1 MYVEHDLDKSEIL
14 MIASQLGQFDR
25 IVRIPLD
32 MLFYTQHVGDPNMLF
47 YWAVRDLTSSKKHLL
62 TMVTRFFPSDVD
74 DGKIKITLYRHVT
87 SQQSRANEYYTA
99 AYVAWVPFAL
109 LMRADERGDK
119 TYDVKVKYDDV
130 FRRNTNTQLQRAE
143 KFLDRKTERKLK
155 HTPSNPIY
163 KDGFHLLHAH
173 KIDQI
178 W

>member
-1 MYVEHDLDKSEIL
+1 MDVEHDLDKSELLIFRSEL
-14 MIASQLGQFDR
+14 VQSNR
-25 IVRIPLD
+25 TVKVPLD

-47 YWAVRDLTSSKKHLL
+47 YWAVRDLTSAKKYLL
-62 TMVTRFFPSDVD
+62 TIETRFFPSDVD

-109 LMRADERGDK
+109 LMQADERGDK

-130 FRRNTNTQLQRAE
+130 FRRNTNTQLQKAE
-143 KFLDRKTERKLK
+143 KFLDRKTERRLK
-155 HTPSNPIY
+155 HQTDSPIY
-163 KDGFHLLHAH
+163 QDGFHLLHSH
-173 KIDQI
+173 RIDQI